1 MADHPVW
8 FEESYSFKGGYAG
21 PLGRLRLR
29 RRSAPAAGARRTRTF
44 PDDRKGRSYDGRV
57 AETPRLITAAELD
70 EMTPNERAQAFNER
84 VVTDWEQVP
93 EQLRQSIATTAAWLT
108 EPRRRPV
115 VE

>member
-1 MADHPVW
+1 
-8 FEESYSFKGGYAG
+8 
-21 PLGRLRLR
+21 
-29 RRSAPAAGARRTRTF
+29 
-44 PDDRKGRSYDGRV
+44 
-57 AETPRLITAAELD
+57 LITAAELD

-108 EPRRRPV
+108 EQRRRPV